1 MLRATI
7 AQPEDRRA
15 HIGRHAHLE
24 RHADRILGPGRG
36 EDFFLA
42 IVIAHRPLKE
52 RALDLTVRLGGSLGD
67 GGGEVGMV
75 AAPMGDGVG
84 GHFEDVGDVF
94 QAEAVA
100 A

>member
-1 MLRATI
+1 LLGAAV

-15 HIGRHAHLE
+15 HIGRHPHLDP
-24 RHADRILGPGRG
+24 HADRILGPGRG

-42 IVIAHRPLKE
+42 MVIAHRPLKE

-75 AAPMGDGVG
+75 AAPAGDGIG
-84 GHFEDVGDVF
+84 GDFEEIGDVF
-94 QAEAVA
+94 RGEAVA